1 MLEKIECLIEK
12 AHLKQVA
19 KIVVLA
25 SVGLSFLFYLIGY
38 ISAWAINGFALEP
51 FFTFLLYFIL
61 ASFVVVSLLLNRGT
75 LIKTSVALFIIAIGV
90 LSFIKLADGQI
101 ISLCFDEIVR
111 EYLWAQG
118 VASIFSLIISIFNV
132 IIAFLFIIAFFFSK
146 RGLNLFGFLG
156 GIVNIIFEIF
166 AIIFVLVCVII
177 LGVNNDVVT
186 GAIDSYWPMLI
197 IALGDF
203 CALSAMAFL
212 LLKAYD
218 IDLANF

>member
-1 MLEKIECLIEK
+1 M
-12 AHLKQVA
+12 
-19 KIVVLA
+19 
-25 SVGLSFLFYLIGY
+25 
-38 ISAWAINGFALEP
+38 
-51 FFTFLLYFIL
+51 
-61 ASFVVVSLLLNRGT
+61 VSLLLNRGT

-101 ISLCFDEIVR
+101 ISLCFDATVR
-111 EYLWAQG
+111 QYLWAYG

-166 AIIFVLVCVII
+166 ATIFVLICVII

-197 IALGDF
+197 IVLGDF
-203 CALSAMAFL
+203 CALSAMTFL